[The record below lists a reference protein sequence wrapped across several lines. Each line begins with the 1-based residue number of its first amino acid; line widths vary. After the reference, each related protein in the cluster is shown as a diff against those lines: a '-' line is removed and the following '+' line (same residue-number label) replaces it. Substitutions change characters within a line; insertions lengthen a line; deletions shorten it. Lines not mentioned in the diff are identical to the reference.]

1 MHEHVTSLL
10 KWGFSVVVLRPGGKA
25 PAGGVGWQRRVITGG
40 RFRVPPDA
48 NLGVLGGSPV
58 RPGHRLV
65 ILDVDVKG
73 GKEGRRSL
81 EWLRAD
87 YGPLPLTT
95 RAVTPSGGEHYYLA
109 VPADVPLGDTFAL
122 FHRLGY
128 PDIDLLGAGR
138 FAVAPPST
146 VGAGGYDWLYR
157 PDERDVGVALAPPW
171 LVAWLRLAGRP
182 EARVVPFEC
191 DGTQRKATDGHVPIA
206 GAGGRDRRLLLNE
219 VVTRYPVLADG
230 SRNTQMSRAVASLA
244 ARGLDRD
251 GVLGVIKE
259 WHAHF
264 ANRFSTELSVAAKE
278 AERSVHSLF
287 KKVEAG
293 KFLVAA
299 ATDHTAEQSRRVLTE
314 REQTFLQRLKN
325 PVPAAAPV
333 LPYHG
338 KEGQKKS
345 RWSRLSA
352 LEEQFV
358 ECLIVYAGY
367 ERDRGRTV
375 DDIRTTNQQ
384 LMALMQARFGVAFDD
399 YGPHGSKKFRRLKE
413 AFVTKTLA
421 GQGRTPREC
430 PARKREL
437 LVMVEEGRKG
447 FAGRTG
453 TPSRYRLTGLLE
465 AFD

>member
-1 MHEHVTSLL
+1 MHKHVTSLL
-10 KWGFSVVVLRPGGKA
+10 KWGFSVVVLQPGGKA

-40 RFRVPPDA
+40 RFRVPPRS
-48 NLGVLGGSPV
+48 NLGVMGGSPV

-81 EWLRAD
+81 ERLRAD
-87 YGPLPLTT
+87 YDPLPLTA

-109 VPADVPLGDTFAL
+109 VPADVPLGDTFTL
-122 FHRLGY
+122 FRRLGY

-157 PDERDVGVALAPPW
+157 PDERDVGIAPAPPW

-182 EARVVPFEC
+182 ETRVTPPEP
-191 DGTQRKATDGHVPIA
+191 DGTQRKATDGHVPVA
-206 GAGGRDRRLLLNE
+206 APGPRDHRLLLNE
-219 VVTRYPVLADG
+219 VVTRYPVLAEG
-230 SRNTQMSRAVASLA
+230 SRNTQMSRAVASLV
-244 ARGLDRD
+244 ARGLDRA
-251 GVLGVIKE
+251 GVLGVIAE

-264 ANRFSTELSVAAKE
+264 AHRFATDPSVAAKE

-299 ATDHTAEQSRRVLTE
+299 AADHTAEQSRRELTE
-314 REQTFLQRLKN
+314 REAAFLGRLKH
-325 PVPAAAPV
+325 PAPADAHV

-338 KEGQKKS
+338 KEGQQKS
-345 RWSRLSA
+345 RRSRLSP
-352 LEEQFV
+352 LEEQFI
-358 ECLIVYAGY
+358 ECLLVYAAY
-367 ERDRGRTV
+367 ERDRGRADREV
-375 DDIRTTNQQ
+375 RATNQQ
-384 LMALMQARFGVAFDD
+384 LMALMRARFGVAFDD
-399 YGPHGSKKFRRLKE
+399 HGPHGSKKFRRLKE